1 MKRIA
6 ILFGIVALA
15 GCRSGNSTPPEPEP
29 EPVPPPVEWSA
40 DMQAVAEGNNRFA
53 TDIYGKLSE
62 SEKGKN
68 LFFSPYSIHTA
79 LGMTATGAK
88 GTTRDQMVKVLHLPE
103 DEQRALASGDMG
115 RYYAHPRKDYELS
128 VANALWG
135 QKDFPWR
142 AEWLAVQNER
152 FGAGFNEVDFFK
164 DKLGSIARING
175 WVEEKTRGKIQ
186 GLLKPEDVPVSGG
199 AITRLILTNAIYFKG
214 KWADEFTKNATT
226 DQPFH
231 LAAGGSVPAPLMAR
245 TGTYGYADL
254 GELQALELP
263 YKGSELSMV
272 VLLPRKADGL
282 PAIEKQLAAVKLSAW
297 MGKLESK
304 RVSVHLPRFKQEQR
318 FEPRKQLEALGM
330 LAAFDPEVSDF
341 SGMADLSKEAPLFIY
356 KVIHQS
362 FVDVNEEGTE
372 AAAATAV
379 VMATPASAESPPVE
393 FRADRPF
400 LFLIRDVKHGTIL
413 FMGRV
418 MNPKG

>member
-1 MKRIA
+1 MKRVA
-6 ILFGIVALA
+6 MLFGIVALV
-15 GCRSGNSTPPEPEP
+15 GCRGEKAGRTDE
-29 EPVPPPVEWSA
+29 EPVPPPTEWSA
-40 DMQAVAEGNNRFA
+40 DMQAVAERNNRFA
-53 TDIYGKLSE
+53 LELYGKLTE
-62 SEKGKN
+62 AEKGKN

-79 LGMTATGAK
+79 LAMTATGAK
-88 GTTRDQMVKVLHLPE
+88 GPTRDQMVKVLHLPT
-103 DEQRALASGDMG
+103 DEQKALASGDLG
-115 RYYAHPRKDYELS
+115 RFYAHPRKDYELS

-152 FGAGFNEVDFFK
+152 YGAGFNEVDFLK

-186 GLLKPEDVPVSGG
+186 GLLKPDDVPVNEG
-199 AITRLILTNAIYFKG
+199 AKITRLILTNAIYFKG

-231 LAAGGSVPAPLMAR
+231 LAAGGSVKVPLMAR

-297 MGKLESK
+297 LGKLESK

-318 FEPRKQLEALGM
+318 FEPRQHLEALGM
-330 LAAFDPEVSDF
+330 TAAFDWMQSDF

-379 VMATPASAESPPVE
+379 IMAQPPSAEMPPVE

-413 FMGRV
+413 FLGRV
-418 MNPKG
+418 TNPKG

>member
-1 MKRIA
+1 MKRVA
-6 ILFGIVALA
+6 MLFGIVALV
-15 GCRSGNSTPPEPEP
+15 GCRGEKAGRPDE
-29 EPVPPPVEWSA
+29 EPVPPPTEWSA
-40 DMQAVAEGNNRFA
+40 DMQTVAEGNNRFA

-62 SEKGKN
+62 SEKGN

-103 DEQRALASGDMG
+103 DEHKALASGDLG
-115 RYYAHPRKDYELS
+115 RFYAHPRKDYELS

-152 FGAGFNEVDFFK
+152 YGAGFNEVDFLK

-175 WVEEKTRGKIQ
+175 WVEDKTRGKIQ
-186 GLLKPEDVPVSGG
+186 GLLKPDDVPVNEG
-199 AITRLILTNAIYFKG
+199 AKITRLILTNAIYFKG

-297 MGKLESK
+297 LGKLESK

-318 FEPRKQLEALGM
+318 FEPRQHLEALGM
-330 LAAFDPEVSDF
+330 TAAFDWMQSDF

-379 VMATPASAESPPVE
+379 IMAQPPSAEMPPVE

-413 FMGRV
+413 FLGRV
-418 MNPKG
+418 TNPKG